1 MKETEQK
8 NQDTIEI
15 VNEAKKDI
23 QKVLVGRV
31 IPKKN
36 HRVFEVDLNKKTIV
50 EAKFE
55 SKATISF
62 EDAQSGKKENR
73 SIAVKKEC
81 LYIPALNKKNVLKIL
96 KRNYNIDLC

>member
-1 MKETEQK
+1 MKELEQK

-15 VNEAKKDI
+15 LTEAKKDI

-36 HRVFEVDLNKKTIV
+36 HRFFEVDLKEKTIV

-55 SKATISF
+55 KKATISF
-62 EDAQSGKKENR
+62 EDAKSGKNENK
-73 SIAVKKEC
+73 SVAVKKDF
-81 LYIPALNKKNVLKIL
+81 LYITALNKKNVVKIL
-96 KRNYNIDLC
+96 KRNYNIDFK